1 MEQVRPRLQ
10 AFAAEMFGGLARS
23 DQRAKG
29 ELYLRGLLLDGK
41 RKSMQPMAGRLG
53 VDHQQLQQFVTS
65 SSWDHVEVR
74 KRVARW
80 ADEFVGPEAYVIDD
94 SGFPKDGSDSPGV
107 ARMYS
112 GTLGKVGNCQ
122 IGVSVHAVT
131 DVASAAI
138 NWALFIPE
146 SWDDTTAADADT
158 VAQIRRRRARCRIPD
173 DVRHREKWRLALDM
187 LDQIIGPAENDQDV
201 EGGRGAESDG
211 WGLRRRTI
219 VADAGYGD
227 ITGFRLGL
235 QQRGLPYVVAVKGT
249 TSAYPVDAVP
259 AAPVYSGHGRPPKPR
274 YRDDPTNLAGLALA
288 VGRSALQSIT
298 WRHGSR
304 RNSANPIAAMR
315 SQFLALRVRPANRE
329 IPRGTDGSLPDCWLI
344 AEWPPDKA
352 EPTDY
357 WLSNLSADTP
367 LHELVRLAKIR
378 WRIEHD
384 YRELKDGLGL
394 DHFEGRSYTGWH
406 RHVTLTAV
414 AQAFCTQLRND
425 PKAPVPA

>member
-1 MEQVRPRLQ
+1 MDQVRPRLE
-10 AFAAEMFGGLARS
+10 AFAAQMLGGLARS

-29 ELYLRGLLLDGK
+29 ELYLRGLMLDGK
-41 RKSMQPMAGRLG
+41 RKSMQPMAARLG

-65 SSWDHVEVR
+65 STWDHVEVR
-74 KRVARW
+74 KRVASW
-80 ADEFVGPEAYVIDD
+80 ADEFIEPEAYVIDD

-131 DVASAAI
+131 DTASAAI
-138 NWALFIPE
+138 NWALFLPK
-146 SWDDTTAADADT
+146 SWDDTTATDADVVT
-158 VAQIRRRRARCRIPD
+158 QIQRRRARCKIPD
-173 DVRHREKWRLALDM
+173 EVRHREKWRLALDM
-187 LDQIIGPAENDQDV
+187 LDQITGPSAQGGG
-201 EGGRGAESDG
+201 EGRDG
-211 WGLRRRTI
+211 WGLPAKVT

-259 AAPVYSGHGRPPKPR
+259 TAPAYSGRGRPPKPR
-274 YRDDPTNLAGLALA
+274 YRDDPTNLIGLALA
-288 VGRSALQSIT
+288 AGRSALQPIT

-304 RNSANPIAAMR
+304 KDPTNPTAAMR
-315 SQFLALRVRPANRE
+315 SHFLAIRARPANQE
-329 IPRGTDGSLPDCWLI
+329 IPRNTDGSLPDCWLI
-344 AEWPPDKA
+344 VEWPPDKA

-357 WLSNLSADTP
+357 WLSNLPADTP
-367 LHELVRLAKIR
+367 LPELVRLAKIR

-406 RHVTLTAV
+406 RHVTLATV
-414 AQAFCTQLRND
+414 AQAFCTLLRND
-425 PKAPVPA
+425 PKAPAPA